1 MAAQVLNG
9 HGDVS
14 WTNSTGQNCRVT
26 LNAVQSNSDCKL
38 TITSSAGQ
46 YYSIEFTDHALYGKA
61 VGYSGRDSQGHA
73 FSPHAGMVGPGRDP
87 TNISAVPV
95 EFAME
100 NGSNFTIT
108 DNNALHPKYNIII
121 IPEAG

>member
-1 MAAQVLNG
+1 MAAQVLSG

-26 LNAVQSNSDCKL
+26 LNAVQSQSDCKL
-38 TITSSAGQ
+38 TITSAAGQ
-46 YYSIEFTDHALYGKA
+46 NFSIDFTDHAMYGKA
-61 VGYSGRDSQGHA
+61 IGYIGRDSQGYA
-73 FSPHAGMVGPGRDP
+73 SSPHAGMVDDKNPSNM
-87 TNISAVPV
+87 TAVPV

-108 DNNALHPKYNIII
+108 DNNSLHPKYNIII